1 MTRITDHFTLAELT
15 RSDNAVRLGLDNT
28 PDQNALANLLRLA
41 HLLEQVRAVV
51 GSKDVIISSGYRS
64 KAVNDSVGSKDTS
77 QHRTGCAADFRVTG
91 MTPDEVVKACIKAN
105 LGFDQLIREFNAWTH
120 ISVPTDPK
128 QMPRKQKL
136 IIDAKGTRPYA

>member
-1 MTRITDHFTLAELT
+1 MTRLTDHFTLEELT

-28 PDQNALANLLRLA
+28 PDQTALANLLRMA
-41 HLLEQVRAVV
+41 YMLEQVRTAVGGKPV
-51 GSKDVIISSGYRS
+51 MVNSAYRS
-64 KAVNDSVGSKDTS
+64 KAVNESVGSSETS
-77 QHRTGCAADFRVTG
+77 QHRTGCAADFRVPG
-91 MTPDEVVKACIKAN
+91 MTPDEVVKTLIKAN
-105 LGFDQLIREFNAWTH
+105 LGFDQLIREFDSWTH

>member
-1 MTRITDHFTLAELT
+1 MTRLTDHFTLEELT

-28 PDQNALANLLRLA
+28 PDQTALANLLRMA
-41 HLLEQVRAVV
+41 YMLEQVRTAVGGKPV
-51 GSKDVIISSGYRS
+51 MVNSAYRS
-64 KAVNDSVGSKDTS
+64 KAVNDSVGSSDTS
-77 QHRTGCAADFRVTG
+77 QHRTGCAADFRVPG
-91 MTPDEVVKACIKAN
+91 MTPDEVVKTLIKAN
-105 LGFDQLIREFNAWTH
+105 LGFDQLIREFDSWTH